1 MRSEE
6 RERRGVHASDF
17 SFPEGREKDRVP
29 AVCSCV
35 CVRPLA
41 APLALVLMASSVET
55 RPPCFPPFPLCAVS
69 VRSCTVLC
77 VWSCVG
83 VVLCVGGAG
92 AACLSACGASLSTLE
107 AHRAQHC

>member
-35 CVRPLA
+35 CVRSLA

-55 RPPCFPPFPLCAVS
+55 RPPCFPLSRFVRCRSAPALCSVFGPVS
-69 VRSCTVLC
+69 VSSCA
-77 VWSCVG
+77 W
-83 VVLCVGGAG
+83 
-92 AACLSACGASLSTLE
+92 AALALPA
-107 AHRAQHC
+107 

>member
-1 MRSEE
+1 MHLISRSLRGE
-6 RERRGVHASDF
+6 RKIVCRPCA
-17 SFPEGREKDRVP
+17 RV
-29 AVCSCV
+29 CV
-35 CVRPLA
+35 CVPSRRRSHSCSWPRPLR
-41 APLALVLMASSVET
+41 PALPVS
-55 RPPCFPPFPLCAVS
+55 PFPALCGVGPLLP
-69 VRSCTVLC
+69 TVLC